1 MEQDLNI
8 ARRYLPA
15 CASGKPTDLISGP
28 TLKIASSGPLD
39 VVYAPFD
46 YVERKARLVIV
57 GITPG
62 MTQAIN
68 AISAAQTALRSGLD
82 IESAL
87 RQAKLTGSFS
97 GPLRANHV
105 AMLDAIGVAKHL
117 EVQST
122 FSLFAPGSTD
132 IHFTSALR
140 YPVLLDGKNYSGT
153 PDMLRTPLLREMID
167 AHLVEEAR
175 LLPQALWLP
184 LGPKADAAV
193 QHLAK
198 LNLLDP
204 ARILSGLPH
213 PSGANAERVAV
224 FLGRKAPELASRKTN
239 PQILLQAFK
248 RLAGQIAN
256 LKGKPA

>member
-1 MEQDLNI
+1 
-8 ARRYLPA
+8 
-15 CASGKPTDLISGP
+15 
-28 TLKIASSGPLD
+28 
-39 VVYAPFD
+39 
-46 YVERKARLVIV
+46 
-57 GITPG
+57 
-62 MTQAIN
+62 
-68 AISAAQTALRSGLD
+68 
-82 IESAL
+82 
-87 RQAKLTGSFS
+87 
-97 GPLRANHV
+97 
-105 AMLDAIGVAKHL
+105 
-117 EVQST
+117 
-122 FSLFAPGSTD
+122 
-132 IHFTSALR
+132 
-140 YPVLLDGKNYSGT
+140 
-153 PDMLRTPLLREMID
+153 MLRTPLLREMID